1 MSLQQPLSRFVP
13 ADTALICHGI
23 MPLTSPYRLIGDN
36 YQDLVPFEFEFAM
49 MYKDTGRGAVSPVLL
64 SLVTV
69 LQMLEKLPDR
79 VAADY
84 VVLRLDWK
92 YALHL
97 PLDYAGFHFSI
108 LSEYRLRLMKHGKE
122 RFVFD
127 HLVQRLV
134 ELGFIK
140 RRAKVRTDSTHI
152 LAVVER
158 LQQVELVT
166 ETLRV
171 ALAAVQ
177 NKAPS
182 WAQCTLPVVFCEQY
196 QQPLNT
202 FGMGDDEINR
212 QLVQAGQDGFWFL
225 RQIDQSAPKE
235 VRELQ
240 TVADLRTV
248 LSQQFPGGPEAPP
261 ARRRPTGSEVIE
273 SPHER
278 EARYATKRGK
288 SHIGYKIQVTE
299 TYDED
304 LPHLIVDIEPTS
316 ALANDSPEL
325 SNIQARLLERQIVP
339 SEQQV
344 DQGYMSGE
352 NIARS
357 ANQGIEL
364 LGVPLDDTQGP
375 EGFRQGDF
383 EIDEAAQQVT
393 CPAGQTSVV
402 WSNRPTGED
411 TPCQAYVRFSAQ
423 TCQACPHFG
432 VCTSSSQGRSLTLH
446 PYRHLLA
453 ERRAEAKTEAYK
465 ERLHP
470 RAGAEGTISEL
481 VRAHGMRHA
490 RYRGAAKQRLQA
502 FFTGAAANLKRLARF
517 LACRTG
523 ANGTAKVPEAAQRRL
538 VLAANSA

>member
-1 MSLQQPLSRFVP
+1 MSLQQSLSRFVP
-13 ADTALICHGI
+13 ADTALVCHAI
-23 MPLTSPYRLIGDN
+23 MALTSPYRLIGDS
-36 YQDLVPFEFEFAM
+36 YQDFVPFECEFAV
-49 MYKDTGRGAVSPVLL
+49 MYEDTGRGAVSPVLL

-79 VAADY
+79 VAADH

-97 PLDYAGFHFSI
+97 PLNYAGFHFSI
-108 LSEYRLRLMKHGKE
+108 LSDFRLRLIKHGKE

-158 LQQVELVT
+158 LQQVGLVT
-166 ETLRV
+166 ESLRM

-177 NKAPS
+177 NEAS
-182 WAQCTLPVVFCEQY
+182 NWTERTLPVVFREQY
-196 QQPLNT
+196 HQPLNT
-202 FGMGDDEINR
+202 YGMGDDEINR
-212 QLVQAGQDGFWFL
+212 QLVQAGRDSFWFL
-225 RQIDQSAPKE
+225 GQIDQSAPKE

-240 TVADLRTV
+240 AVAVLRTV

-273 SPHER
+273 SPYEP

-288 SHIGYKIQVTE
+288 SHIGYKMQVTE

-325 SNIQARLLERQIVP
+325 ANIQARLLERQIVP

-357 ANQGIEL
+357 AKQGTEL
-364 LGVPLDDTQGP
+364 LGVPLEDTQGP
-375 EGFRQGDF
+375 EGFRQADF

-402 WSNRPTGED
+402 WSNRPSDEG
-411 TPCQAYVRFSAQ
+411 TPCQVYVRFSAQ

-432 VCTSSSQGRSLTLH
+432 VCTPSSQGRSLTLH

-453 ERRAEAKTEAYK
+453 ERRAEAKTEVYK

-470 RAGAEGTISEL
+470 RAGVEGTISEL
-481 VRAHGMRHA
+481 VRAHGMRRA

-502 FFTGAAANLKRLARF
+502 FFIGAAANLKRLARF
-517 LACRTG
+517 LARRDG
-523 ANGTAKVPEAAQRRL
+523 ATAAAKVGEGSLRRL
-538 VLAANSA
+538 TPAAATI